1 MYEDSFGG
9 LWASSYSFCPR
20 VSSESS
26 VFLLCEEVSVAHVLI
41 WVVTGHGVWGHLLI
55 GISEVDVSHVIC
67 VMKEIWVESIVVPE
81 VMLVILTEVS
91 AWEPVSLNHVAKASE
106 ESESDVSPEDGS
118 HEVEPRVNWSHD
130 LIVWMG

>member
-1 MYEDSFGG
+1 MYEDSFGC
-9 LWASSYSFCPR
+9 LWASSYSFRTR
-20 VSSESS
+20 VSSESR
-26 VFLLCEEVSVAHVLI
+26 VFLLGEEVSVAHVLI

-67 VMKEIWVESIVVPE
+67 VMEEIWVKGIVVPE

-91 AWEPVSLNHVAKASE
+91 AREPMAFNHVAKASE
-106 ESESDVSPEDGS
+106 ESEGNVSPEDGS
-118 HEVEPRVNWSHD
+118 HKVEPRVNWSHN

>member
-1 MYEDSFGG
+1 MYEVSFGG
-9 LWASSYSFCPR
+9 LWASSYSFRTR

-26 VFLLCEEVSVAHVLI
+26 VFLLGEEVSVAHVLI

-67 VMKEIWVESIVVPE
+67 VMEEIWVESIVVPE
-81 VMLVILTEVS
+81 VMLVILTKVS
-91 AWEPVSLNHVAKASE
+91 AWEPVTFNHVAKASE